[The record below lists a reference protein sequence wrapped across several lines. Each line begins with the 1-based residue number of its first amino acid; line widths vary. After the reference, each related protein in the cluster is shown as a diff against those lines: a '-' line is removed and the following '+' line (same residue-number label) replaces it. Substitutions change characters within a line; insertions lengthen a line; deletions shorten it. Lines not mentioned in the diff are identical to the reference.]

1 MKKICT
7 VALAGTLIFSGIH
20 TSYSVHAEKPIK
32 ENKLFEDQK
41 LKEIVYKEIE
51 KARQEALLQ
60 NALFEEEKN
69 IDKSQFEAIS
79 SNGTGITPS
88 FVPSPGQGSST
99 SWSQIATGSKILTKG
114 DFYLSGTLIGLT
126 AFFIGLVN
134 VPAATFATAWSIS
147 VSSVPSALVGEKL
160 QFKKEFKWVDKAKYI
175 YDVRTTQFINR
186 NGKVVTISTK
196 TVRENGWGN
205 D

>member
-7 VALAGTLIFSGIH
+7 VALAGTLILSGVH
-20 TSYSVHAEKPIK
+20 TSHSVHAEKPIK
-32 ENKLFEDQK
+32 ENKLFEDQR

-60 NALFEEEKN
+60 NASFEEEKN
-69 IDKSQFEAIS
+69 IDKSQFEAVN

-88 FVPSPGQGSST
+88 YVPSPGQGST
-99 SWSQIATGSKILTKG
+99 TAWSQIATGSKILTRS
-114 DFYLSGTLIGLT
+114 DFYLTGASIGIT
-126 AFFIGLVN
+126 AFFIGLVS
-134 VPAATFATAWSIS
+134 VPAAMFATAWSIS

-160 QFKKEFKWVDKAKYI
+160 EFRKEFKWVDKAQYI
-175 YDVRTTQFINR
+175 YDVRTTQYINR
-186 NGKVVTISTK
+186 NGKIVEISKK